1 VNVHTPAPTLR
12 ALLGRTELRLA
23 LAVRDEDLPTGALDA
38 PIRWVHSSDL
48 ADPTPFLSEGLVLLT
63 TGTQFTAAGEDP
75 EPYDAYVARLVV
87 RGVVALGFGTEVV
100 RAGIPAPLARACA
113 DARLPLFEVPYRT
126 PFIAVARAN
135 AEAIAAQDY
144 ARRSWSLA
152 AQRSI
157 ALAAL
162 RPDGLGESIAE
173 LSRQLGAWVGLFDG
187 GGGLAVEHPPGA
199 LGTGVPAAV
208 ADEARR
214 VLRRGARAASTL
226 RADDA
231 PYTLQTLGRGGH
243 LRGVIAVAG
252 DLDAEARVVVTS
264 VVAMVGLA
272 LEQGRDIARARAQ
285 LRGALVQLLRAGRVG
300 EARRVARELWGGL
313 PAAPVHI
320 AWTDAAASRR
330 ESLVTGLD
338 AIAEQHRGAVIH
350 GRTEDGIVL
359 IVGAGAGADADAD
372 AGAGAGAGSGAGAG
386 AGSGAGAG
394 AGSGA
399 GAGAGSGDPLPAVA
413 ALAREHDLRIGVS
426 DALPYEQLAAGLE
439 QARIAQERGAGSG
452 LARFGDA
459 ARDGILALVDAEAAR
474 AVARSRL
481 APLLERD
488 ATTGSALI
496 VTVRT
501 WLEHDGSNDRTAREL
516 GIHRHTVRAHVALAA
531 RLLDR
536 DLSGFA
542 ARADLWTDLRA
553 LR

>member
-100 RAGIPAPLARACA
+100 RAGMPAPLARACA

-320 AWTDAAASRR
+320 AWADAAASRR

-359 IVGAGAGADADAD
+359 IVGAG
-372 AGAGAGAGSGAGAG
+372 SGA
-386 AGSGAGAG
+386 
-394 AGSGA
+394 GA

-426 DALPYEQLAAGLE
+426 DALPYEQLAAGVE